1 MSGKNCSRLPN
12 FLIVG
17 PQKTGSTALASFLSY
32 HPLLVVNDNNPVT
45 FEEVQ
50 FFSDDNNYQKGI
62 EWLVRLLI
70 IEYCHICTC
79 VVSTKFNMFLM
90 MSCVYQ

>member
-1 MSGKNCSRLPN
+1 MDHRHLEIWMDGKNCSQLPN

-32 HPLLVVNDNNPVT
+32 HPLLIVNDNNPVT

-50 FFSDDNNYQKGI
+50 FFSDDQNYLKGI
-62 EWLVRLLI
+62 DWLV
-70 IEYCHICTC
+70 
-79 VVSTKFNMFLM
+79 TKLFIG
-90 MSCVYQ
+90 

>member
-50 FFSDDNNYQKGI
+50 FFSDDENYQKGI
-62 EWLVRLLI
+62 EWLV
-70 IEYCHICTC
+70 
-79 VVSTKFNMFLM
+79 M
-90 MSCVYQ
+90 